1 MSAHSQTLTASAA
14 DGHRWEVMRIAPL
27 QPIATLLW
35 LPALGVAARHYQ
47 PFAHALAAAGIAVY
61 LHEWRGNGSSTLRPS
76 RRHDWGYRTL
86 LADDIPASQALMDR
100 LDPQH
105 PRIVGGHSLGGQLAC
120 CHAALQA
127 GRLPSQPDSP
137 LTQLWLVASG
147 SPYWRNFPRPMR
159 YGLPL
164 VYRALPWLARVQGVL
179 HGRSLGFG
187 GTEARS
193 LIADWAR
200 VGRSNRYRA
209 AGSDWELERGLGA
222 LTVPIKALTFAHDH
236 FGPAAALHALL
247 HKMPHAHAELQQLDD
262 AQLGVRSD
270 HFAWMKAPA
279 AVAAALHRRRA
290 DTVSGDR
297 ISQRD

>member
-1 MSAHSQTLTASAA
+1 MSVHSAALAASAA
-14 DGHRWEVMRIAPL
+14 DGHRWEVMRIAPA

-47 PFAHALAAAGIAVY
+47 AFAHALAAAGIAVY

-76 RRHDWGYRTL
+76 RQHDWGYRIL
-86 LADDIPASQALMDR
+86 LGDDIPASQALMER
-100 LDPQH
+100 HDPQH

-127 GRLPSQPDSP
+127 SRSPSQVDWP

-147 SPYWRNFPRPMR
+147 SPYWRNFPPPMR
-159 YGLPL
+159 YALPL

-193 LIADWAR
+193 LIGDWAQ

-209 AGSDWELERGLGA
+209 AGSGWDLERA
-222 LTVPIKALTFAHDH
+222 LSTVTVPIKALTFAHDH

-247 HKMPHAHAELQQLDD
+247 HKMPQAHAKVQQLDN

-270 HFAWMKAPA
+270 HFAWMKAPG
-279 AVAAALHRRRA
+279 AVAAALQRMRA
-290 DTVSGDR
+290 DAVGDDR